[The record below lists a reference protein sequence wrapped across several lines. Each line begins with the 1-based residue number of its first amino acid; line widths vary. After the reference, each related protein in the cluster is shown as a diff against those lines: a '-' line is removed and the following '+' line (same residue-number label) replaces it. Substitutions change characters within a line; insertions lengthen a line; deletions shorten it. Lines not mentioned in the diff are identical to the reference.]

1 MVDLLLT
8 PRIAAL
14 YELQAA
20 LMEPELKRLGINWTT
35 FQLLMSVRSQGG
47 NVSQAS
53 VARNLG
59 ITPATLSEAVA
70 VQVRKGLLKQQNDPA
85 DKRVRTLSLTPKAEK
100 LMDQVTEVISEV
112 EKITL
117 KGIGNSTT
125 SAGVKLLDKCI
136 DNLERA
142 QS

>member
-1 MVDLLLT
+1 MADLLLT

-35 FQLLMSVRSQGG
+35 FQLLMSVRGQGG

-70 VQVRKGLLKQQNDPA
+70 VQVRKGFLKQQNDPA
-85 DKRVRTLSLTPKAEK
+85 DKRVRTLSLTAKAEK

-117 KGIGNSTT
+117 QGIGNNTT